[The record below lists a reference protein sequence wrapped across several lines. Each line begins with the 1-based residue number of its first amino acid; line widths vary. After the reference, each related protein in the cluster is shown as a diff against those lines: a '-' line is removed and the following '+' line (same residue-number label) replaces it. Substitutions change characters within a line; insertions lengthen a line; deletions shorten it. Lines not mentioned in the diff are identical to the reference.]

1 MKKIILVCNGGM
13 STSMLAK
20 RMKDEGGGKY
30 EVSAYGEQEYTE
42 HLDGAACVLVGPQ
55 IRYLIPQIKQNV
67 SVPVESIKPQ
77 IYGRMDAKAVLE
89 MVEKLLGE

>member
-20 RMKDEGGGKY
+20 RMNDEGGGKY

-42 HLDGAACVLVGPQ
+42 HLDGHVCLWG
-55 IRYLIPQIKQNV
+55 RR
-67 SVPVESIKPQ
+67 SVI
-77 IYGRMDAKAVLE
+77 
-89 MVEKLLGE
+89 

>member
-1 MKKIILVCNGGM
+1 
-13 STSMLAK
+13 
-20 RMKDEGGGKY
+20 
-30 EVSAYGEQEYTE
+30 
-42 HLDGAACVLVGPQ
+42 VLVGPQ

>member
-20 RMKDEGGGKY
+20 RMNDEGGGKY

-77 IYGRMDAKAVLE
+77 IYGRMAVLE